1 MSCLN
6 LYKIRLSDKS
16 KFIVKHKYASVNSE
30 DINMTFIFRLLQIQ
44 MEKNPHSTDCSGHV
58 ALHMILAHLLYWP
71 VNLQCLCNDR
81 NLLVIYLF

>member
-30 DINMTFIFRLLQIQ
+30 NINMTFIFRLLQIQ
-44 MEKNPHSTDCSGHV
+44 MEKIVQSTWTSTRSWLIYSIGQSFYSAYV
-58 ALHMILAHLLYWP
+58 TTEI
-71 VNLQCLCNDR
+71 CL
-81 NLLVIYLF
+81 

>member
-16 KFIVKHKYASVNSE
+16 KFIVKHTYASVNSE

-44 MEKNPHSTDCSGHV
+44 MEKIVQSTWTSTRSWLIYSIGQSIYSAYV
-58 ALHMILAHLLYWP
+58 TTEI
-71 VNLQCLCNDR
+71 CL
-81 NLLVIYLF
+81 

>member
-44 MEKNPHSTDCSGHV
+44 MEKTLILQIVHTTWTSTRSWLIYSIGQSIYSAYV
-58 ALHMILAHLLYWP
+58 TTEI
-71 VNLQCLCNDR
+71 CL
-81 NLLVIYLF
+81 

>member
-44 MEKNPHSTDCSGHV
+44 MEKTLILQIVQATWPST
-58 ALHMILAHLLYWP
+58 
-71 VNLQCLCNDR
+71 
-81 NLLVIYLF
+81 

>member
-30 DINMTFIFRLLQIQ
+30 NINMTFIFRLLQIQ
-44 MEKNPHSTDCSGHV
+44 IKKNSRGPSHDLGSFT
-58 ALHMILAHLLYWP
+58 LLASQFTVLM
-71 VNLQCLCNDR
+71 
-81 NLLVIYLF
+81 

>member
-16 KFIVKHKYASVNSE
+16 KFIVRHKYASVNSE

-44 MEKNPHSTDCSGHV
+44 MEKIVQSTWTSTRSWLIYSIGQSIYSAYV
-58 ALHMILAHLLYWP
+58 TTEI
-71 VNLQCLCNDR
+71 CL
-81 NLLVIYLF
+81 

>member
-44 MEKNPHSTDCSGHV
+44 MEKIVHTTWTSTRSWLIYSIGQSIYSAYV
-58 ALHMILAHLLYWP
+58 TT
-71 VNLQCLCNDR
+71 
-81 NLLVIYLF
+81 VIC

>member
-16 KFIVKHKYASVNSE
+16 KFIAKHKYASVNSE

-44 MEKNPHSTDCSGHV
+44 MKKTSFYRLFIPRGPPHDLGSFT
-58 ALHMILAHLLYWP
+58 LLASQFTVLM
-71 VNLQCLCNDR
+71 
-81 NLLVIYLF
+81 